1 MELILNI
8 YEGKKVVKTYKA
20 QTIDFS
26 YGVVED
32 VLDALNF
39 ESMKTGSNAEIASMV
54 IKCSKQLKPF
64 LMDIFDGLTAE
75 EVRRTHIQD
84 IIKVFKDLYRY
95 ATNEISQ
102 SVIAGDEKN

>member
-1 MELILNI
+1 MELTLNI
-8 YEGKKVVKTYKA
+8 YEGSKVIKIYKA

-26 YGVVED
+26 FGVVED

-75 EVRRTHIQD
+75 EVRCTHIQD

>member
-1 MELILNI
+1 MELTLNI
-8 YEGKKVVKTYKA
+8 YEGKKEVKTYKA

-39 ESMKTGSNAEIASMV
+39 ESMKTGSNTEIASMV

-75 EVRRTHIQD
+75 EVRHVHIQD

>member
-1 MELILNI
+1 MELTLNI

-39 ESMKTGSNAEIASMV
+39 ESMKTGSNTEIASMV

-75 EVRRTHIQD
+75 EVRCVHIQD

>member
-1 MELILNI
+1 MELTLNI
-8 YEGKKVVKTYKA
+8 YEGKKVIKTYKA

-26 YGVVED
+26 FGVVED

-64 LMDIFDGLTAE
+64 LMDIFDGLTAD
-75 EVRRTHIQD
+75 EVRHTHIQD

>member
-1 MELILNI
+1 MELTLNI

-26 YGVVED
+26 FGVVED

-39 ESMKTGSNAEIASMV
+39 ESMKTGSNTEIASMV

-64 LMDIFDGLTAE
+64 LMEIFDGLTAD
-75 EVRRTHIQD
+75 EVRHTHIQD